1 MKLISVCETVCE
13 GICFHNAFHYF
24 WPMSQPLSGPELHP
38 ISGAHRFMGCNL
50 FFPPTLSSALWESP
64 ALDSHSHL
72 WASLS
77 LTSTFQPSGETEGER
92 HYHTPL
98 GTTTGKHAHL
108 FSYPVGHTQVAWPHL
123 AAGLLILVSVHI
135 LCQYKF
141 TCCTGIFFLSSFF

>member
-1 MKLISVCETVCE
+1 MWNWSQCVKQRVKGSVSTTL
-13 GICFHNAFHYF
+13 FT
-24 WPMSQPLSGPELHP
+24 PSGPCLSLSLALSPRLWRSSLHGLHP
-38 ISGAHRFMGCNL
+38 IL
-50 FFPPTLSSALWESP
+50 PPNPELCSLWESP

-98 GTTTGKHAHL
+98 GTTTAKHTHL

-123 AAGLLILVSVHI
+123 AAGLLILVSVYV

-141 TCCTGIFFLSSFF
+141 TWCTGIFFLSSFF